1 VPTAGT
7 ASTAGRVAIERLRSA
22 AYSPGALP
30 FWLMAAGFFLLG
42 LVSELR
48 SGLNGDSAWLLH
60 VAGRVVA
67 GAQLYADVI
76 EVNPPLVVW
85 FSLITVAV
93 ARLLHVSE
101 IVTYQVF
108 VWGLVG
114 LSLWLFDRMLT
125 GLRDPEDSRY
135 RRGLLLGAAAI
146 LLALPGPY
154 FGQREHLTL
163 ALVLPWIVT
172 TAARAGGRVPDTA
185 DAVAAGLLAGLGIAL
200 KPHYVLLALGLGVL
214 SWYRSPDRRLRL
226 PPEHA
231 AVAAVLGSYVLL
243 SLILAPAYLAMMTRL
258 GTVYWKYGLRSLGTM
273 LSGTIPPL
281 TAIGVLALWPAAR
294 RLTRYPTLADALGV
308 STAALL
314 GAVLIQHKGFGYHF
328 YPAIGAGLLLLLAG
342 LLGGSAR
349 PLLLPLRLGLA
360 GLCLMVALPYSV
372 LYLETALGRAGGNRQ
387 RSPVT
392 AGSRELAAFVRGHE
406 PHGSIVVYSPWMEDS
421 FPWVLETG
429 TEWGSRYPFMWFVPA
444 LYRKALKSGEPLR
457 YRSEQ
462 EMGPVARRLI
472 HSVADDLQRFRPA
485 YVFVRR
491 PVGPGFLRLDIL
503 AAFQEGPEFRR
514 AFAPYRPVMELEHFR
529 VFQRLPANPQE
540 P

>member
-1 VPTAGT
+1 LNLKKAEKHRRKRHEKG
-7 ASTAGRVAIERLRSA
+7 
-22 AYSPGALP
+22 GAK
-30 FWLMAAGFFLLG
+30 
-42 LVSELR
+42 
-48 SGLNGDSAWLLH
+48 
-60 VAGRVVA
+60 
-67 GAQLYADVI
+67 
-76 EVNPPLVVW
+76 
-85 FSLITVAV
+85 
-93 ARLLHVSE
+93 
-101 IVTYQVF
+101 
-108 VWGLVG
+108 
-114 LSLWLFDRMLT
+114 
-125 GLRDPEDSRY
+125 
-135 RRGLLLGAAAI
+135 
-146 LLALPGPY
+146 
-154 FGQREHLTL
+154 
-163 ALVLPWIVT
+163 
-172 TAARAGGRVPDTA
+172 GGR
-185 DAVAAGLLAGLGIAL
+185 
-200 KPHYVLLALGLGVL
+200 K
-214 SWYRSPDRRLRL
+214 R
-226 PPEHA
+226 
-231 AVAAVLGSYVLL
+231 
-243 SLILAPAYLAMMTRL
+243 
-258 GTVYWKYGLRSLGTM
+258 
-273 LSGTIPPL
+273 
-281 TAIGVLALWPAAR
+281 
-294 RLTRYPTLADALGV
+294 
-308 STAALL
+308 
-314 GAVLIQHKGFGYHF
+314 GAKGAH
-328 YPAIGAGLLLLLAG
+328 LLLLLAG

-529 VFQRLPANPQE
+529 VFQRLPLALARSE
-540 P
+540 PGEVEAEHLKAALSQLLRNAGSGKNVFRAGEAMREYRCRFGHARGTVKARRKCVPLRAGESNLFG